1 MRPMDRTFRYMLRQ
15 LVWPLVFAVFV
26 IAGIV
31 WMSQSLRF
39 VEMVIS
45 RGLPTS
51 TLFALAG
58 LVLPMFTSIFL
69 PIVLF
74 GTVIFAYNRMVM
86 DSELV
91 IWRSAGLSPL
101 RLAAPAVSLS
111 VLVMVLCYALN
122 VYYMPAADRH
132 FKDLQFAIRS
142 NYAQVLLREGAFNE
156 IGNGLTVYIRER
168 TASGELLGIFVHDR
182 RLKGEPVTMLAERG
196 ALVQVEGQP
205 RVIMVNG
212 NRQLVKKDRK
222 DLSILYFDRYT
233 LDLNTKEDAT
243 GPRWREPRERFLNEL
258 FAPRMT
264 GPNAGSNQ
272 RFRLKLLAEGH
283 QRLAAPLL
291 SPAFALIAMVA
302 LLIGEFNRRGQGRRM
317 FFACAAMVLLQSL
330 NIAFL
335 SLAGVNILFVPL
347 MYLSPLAVIAACL
360 WLLVRQPGRAP
371 GAGKLTARV

>member
-1 MRPMDRTFRYMLRQ
+1 MDRTFLYMSRQ
-15 LVWPLVFAVFV
+15 LFWPLVFAVLV

-51 TLFALAG
+51 TLFELAG
-58 LVLPMFTSIFL
+58 LVLPMFTSVFL

-74 GTVIFAYNRMVM
+74 GTVIFAYNRMAM

-91 IWRSAGLSPL
+91 IWRSAGLSPM
-101 RLAAPAVSLS
+101 RLAAPAVSLA
-111 VLVMVLCYALN
+111 VMVMLLCYALN
-122 VYYMPAADRH
+122 VYYMPAAYRH

-142 NYAQVLLREGAFNE
+142 NYTQVLLREGAFNE
-156 IGNGLTVYIRER
+156 IGNGLTVYVRER
-168 TASGELLGIFVHDR
+168 TSSGELLGIFVHDR
-182 RLKGEPVTMLAERG
+182 RQKGEPVTMLAERG
-196 ALVQVEGQP
+196 ALVQAEGRP
-205 RVIMVNG
+205 RVVMVNG

-233 LDLNTKEDAT
+233 LDINTKEDAA
-243 GPRWREPRERFLNEL
+243 GPRWREPRERYLNEL
-258 FAPRMT
+258 FAPATT
-264 GPNAGSNQ
+264 GPNAVSNQ

-291 SPAFALIAMVA
+291 APAYVLIALVA

-317 FFACAAMVLLQSL
+317 VFASVAMVVVQSL
-330 NIAFL
+330 NVAFH
-335 SLAGVNILFVPL
+335 SLAGTNAAFIPL
-347 MYLSPLAVIAACL
+347 MYAMPLAVIGLCL
-360 WLLVRQPGRAP
+360 WLLMRQPGRAQ
-371 GAGKLTARV
+371 GAGELAARV